1 MKKKYLFMS
10 SFFVIGTIF
19 TLVFFWSYKV
29 YDNSTQEVPVQEKA
43 NTVDT
48 VTELRANASMKYVIE
63 TYDGTTGVVT
73 SEEDTVPEELAGL
86 NREEL
91 ESFFS
96 EYNKSAAEGGITDG
110 PDSKELISF
119 SKDRIVV
126 RETYSGAEEEE
137 GFFLKEENGEVVIFH
152 RDQVTPYENTGIQA
166 DVLPEDEQEKLREGF
181 FVEDEKE
188 LYSILENLSS

>member
-29 YDNSTQEVPVQEKA
+29 YDKDTQEVPVKEKA

-48 VTELRANASMKYVIE
+48 VTELRTNASMKYVIE

-73 SEEDTVPEELAGL
+73 SEEETMPEELAGL
-86 NREEL
+86 TREEL
-91 ESFFS
+91 ESSFS
-96 EYNKSAAEGGITDG
+96 QYNESAAEGGVTDG

-152 RDQVTPYENTGIQA
+152 KDQVTPYENTGIQA